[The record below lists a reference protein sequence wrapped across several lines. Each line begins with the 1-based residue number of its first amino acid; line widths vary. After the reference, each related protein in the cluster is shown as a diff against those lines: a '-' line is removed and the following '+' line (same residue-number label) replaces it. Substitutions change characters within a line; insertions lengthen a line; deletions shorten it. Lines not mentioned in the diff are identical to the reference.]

1 MHEADVYTDSGR
13 HYGGDFMMGL
23 LCGAAIGAAV
33 GLLFAPRPGAELRTQ
48 LSGSAERLGRQAA
61 DTYARASD
69 AVNDFVDRGREAA
82 RRGRDK
88 FDEVRS
94 DFSRA
99 AEKAGRSVEEQAGI

>member
-23 LCGAAIGAAV
+23 LCGAAIGTAV
-33 GLLFAPRPGAELRTQ
+33 GLLLAPRPGAELRSQ
-48 LSGSAERLGRQAA
+48 LAGSAERWGRQAA
-61 DTYARASD
+61 DTYSRASD
-69 AVNDFVDRGREAA
+69 AVTDFVDRGRDAA

-94 DFSRA
+94 NFSRA
-99 AEKAGRSVEEQAGI
+99 AENTAHAVEEQAGI